1 MSSPHRR
8 EAPPAN
14 KGLLALA
21 GVLLAIP
28 IIALMLV
35 GTYAKEEPRLG
46 DWPFFIWYQFLWVI
60 ICSAATYT
68 AYRIVL
74 KARPHVPMTQDGT
87 EFLDSDASDPR
98 GGAGAPGAPGVPGA
112 SDPDSTGPQGGTR

>member
-1 MSSPHRR
+1 MEVTALSTTPHHRD
-8 EAPPAN
+8 APPAN

-28 IIALMLV
+28 VIALCLV

-46 DWPFFIWYQFLWVI
+46 GFPFFIWYQFLWVI
-60 ICSAATYT
+60 ICSVLTYS

-74 KARPHVPMTQDGT
+74 KARPHRPMNPEGT
-87 EFLDSDASDPR
+87 EFLDGEGQSR
-98 GGAGAPGAPGVPGA
+98 
-112 SDPDSTGPQGGTR
+112 

>member
-1 MSSPHRR
+1 MSTTPHRH

-28 IIALMLV
+28 VVALMLV
-35 GTYAKEEPRLG
+35 GTYAKDEPRVAG
-46 DWPFFIWYQFLWVI
+46 FPFFIWYQFVWVV
-60 ICSAATYT
+60 ICSVFTYT

-74 KARPHVPMTQDGT
+74 KARPHVPMSSQGDSYDDSYSDSRRNSRPNSRRDGSR
-87 EFLDSDASDPR
+87 EE
-98 GGAGAPGAPGVPGA
+98 
-112 SDPDSTGPQGGTR
+112 GTR